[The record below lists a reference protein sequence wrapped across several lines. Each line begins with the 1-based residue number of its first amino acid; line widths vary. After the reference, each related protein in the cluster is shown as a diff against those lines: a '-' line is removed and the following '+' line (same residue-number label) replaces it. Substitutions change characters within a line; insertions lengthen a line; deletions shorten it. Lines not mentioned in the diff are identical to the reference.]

1 MEPSIK
7 IRKSTTED
15 LSQIIP
21 IFESARTYMR
31 LNGNLNQWS
40 EGYPGERD
48 IIEDISEGNSYI
60 GIDLDGETV
69 MTFAFIIGPDPTY
82 KNIYEGN
89 WLNNDE
95 YGTIHRIA
103 SNGKVR
109 GVLKAACDY
118 GFQKVRNIRIDTH
131 EANFPMLRA
140 LNDLGFVKCGI
151 INCRDGSPRI
161 AFQKVKDEN
170 GK

>member
-7 IRKSTTED
+7 IRKNTTED

-40 EGYPGERD
+40 EDYPGERD
-48 IIEDISEGNSYI
+48 ILKDISEGNSYI
-60 GIDLDGETV
+60 GIDLDGEAV
-69 MTFAFIIGPDPTY
+69 MTFAFIVGQDPTY